1 MPGVTFKYLDRWYEQ
16 PLGAAFAEIQKSEI
30 KSLLPQF
37 RGNQLLQLGFNP
49 GVDLKAAEI
58 ACSYL
63 SLAPDIGLKQSDT
76 YVVGSYHSLP
86 FLADSIDIVMMNQ
99 VLEFESNL
107 QHVLAEIHRVLTPEG
122 KVMILGFNAFSS
134 WGLIHFLKKR
144 QHKLPWRGHFH
155 TPFELKNALQA
166 LGFDILESKTFFFRP
181 PIQNVHLLKI
191 CSFLEKIGSILF
203 SGFGAGYLLIAQKKV
218 LGTTPLR
225 SRWQLSEIITGK
237 DVKPAARVNF
247 IGVLSKRVFWLI
259 ARRAIGRG
267 AEFI

>member
-30 KSLLPQF
+30 KALLSQF

-63 SLAPDIGLKQSDT
+63 SLAPDMGLKQSDPF
-76 YVVGSYHSLP
+76 VVGSYHALP

-107 QHVLAEIHRVLTPEG
+107 HHVLAEIHRILTPEG
-122 KVMILGFNAFSS
+122 KIMILGFNSFSS
-134 WGLIHFLKKR
+134 WGIIHFLKKR
-144 QHKLPWRGHFH
+144 QDKLPWRGHFH
-155 TPFELKNALQA
+155 TPFELKNALQT
-166 LGFDILESKTFFFRP
+166 LEFDILESKTFFFRP
-181 PIQNVHLLKI
+181 PIQNANLLKA
-191 CSFLEKIGSILF
+191 CSFLEKLGSFLF
-203 SGFGAGYLLIAQKKV
+203 SGFGAGYLLVAQKKV
-218 LGTTPLR
+218 LGVTPLR
-225 SRWQLSEIITGK
+225 SRWQLSEIITGN

-247 IGVLSKRVFWLI
+247 NSLQDKNNDASQY
-259 ARRAIGRG
+259 
-267 AEFI
+267 